1 MGQSV
6 VHRESRRD
14 IVNKSVVH
22 GFEKVYR
29 ERQKEMSKKKKKM
42 IPGYTMYLKSMLKF
56 WKHFNLLN

>member
-42 IPGYTMYLKSMLKF
+42 KPGYTI
-56 WKHFNLLN
+56 